1 MASRGHHPPRWYDLF
16 TKADFDRNHF
26 ACVVIGNYVVVAGGV
41 FSWLEEP
48 PLDEFGDFDDLDQRM
63 NSVAVFDLA
72 SKKSITHTI
81 PDLRCCSERLFLFLQ
96 QWRRRGISFF
106 SWPRP
111 KLGKTSHRNTS
122 TGHNRL
128 R

>member
-72 SKKSITHTI
+72 SKKFITHTI
-81 PDLRCCSERLFLFLQ
+81 PDLPFLGECDGAVLNDYFYVFSNGEGEAYRFFLGPDQ
-96 QWRRRGISFF
+96 S
-106 SWPRP
+106 
-111 KLGKTSHRNTS
+111 
-122 TGHNRL
+122 
-128 R
+128 